1 MVCCDCDDDCQDK
14 MKCACWQ
21 LSIQHT
27 DAAPGMKGKRIKYKI
42 SPLNLIPYMIEILF
56 SMLYTLRTN

>member
-42 SPLNLIPYMIEILF
+42 TNLNLKSIYDRDIILHAIY
-56 SMLYTLRTN
+56 S

>member
-27 DAAPGMKGKRIKYKI
+27 DAAPGMKGKIIKYKI
-42 SPLNLIPYMIEILF
+42 HLNLQQKRRYDRDIIFHVIY
-56 SMLYTLRTN
+56 S

>member
-27 DAAPGMKGKRIKYKI
+27 DAAPGMKGKRIDY
-42 SPLNLIPYMIEILF
+42 
-56 SMLYTLRTN
+56 R